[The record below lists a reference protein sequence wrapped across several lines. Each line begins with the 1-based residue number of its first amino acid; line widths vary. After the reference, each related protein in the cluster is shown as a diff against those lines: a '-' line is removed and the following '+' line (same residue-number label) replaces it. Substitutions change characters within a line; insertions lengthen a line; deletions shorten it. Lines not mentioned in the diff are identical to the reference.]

1 MHLSGKPN
9 VGKSS
14 IINRIIGENRNIVSS
29 IAGTTRDAVDTPI
42 ENEHGKYMFID
53 TAGIR
58 KKSKINER
66 IEEFSILRSKL
77 AIERADICI
86 LVINAEEGATEQD
99 TKILRNGT

>member
-1 MHLSGKPN
+1 
-9 VGKSS
+9 
-14 IINRIIGENRNIVSS
+14 
-29 IAGTTRDAVDTPI
+29 
-42 ENEHGKYMFID
+42 MFID

-99 TKILRNGT
+99 TKILRNGTLPSEKVL